1 VEEAKRRNPW
11 VNWDDTQ
18 FFLRNSNPKVIVIGT
33 DLRVWSKEDS
43 DRFWE
48 SRKTEHNMK
57 ASGSTANGSSET
69 PDPVP
74 AIPQKP
80 EALFDTPTKT
90 PRVTLPDI
98 TLPVPINL
106 NADVSEI
113 AAIPDLDFLDVFDP
127 ESACTFLE
135 ESLETPTSTLMT
147 STAPEPKSTAS
158 NTHATTSDTRSTP
171 LPQKRHTYVQ
181 TEDDKTPDETTQHIF
196 KSLEYTNKILYD
208 ICREVRQH
216 SNRLDRLEDL
226 INRSNSSTTHRST
239 QRRRSV
245 ERSPMEQKS
254 RTGRN
259 RSTERRRSVE
269 RRRSRS
275 RSRRR

>member
-1 VEEAKRRNPW
+1 MKRHPIHYPDHKRRVDEAKRKNQG
-11 VNWDDTQ
+11 VHWDDTQ
-18 FFLRNSNPKVIVIGT
+18 FFLRISNPKVIVIGT

-48 SRKTEHNMK
+48 SWKTEHNMK

-74 AIPQKP
+74 AISQKP

-98 TLPVPINL
+98 TLPVLINL

-113 AAIPDLDFLDVFDP
+113 AAIPDLDVLDVFDP
-127 ESACTFLE
+127 ESASAFLE
-135 ESLETPTSTLMT
+135 ESLETPTSPLMT

-158 NTHATTSDTRSTP
+158 STQTTTSDTRSTP
-171 LPQKRHTYVQ
+171 LPQKRHTYVK

-208 ICREVRQH
+208 IYREVRQH
-216 SNRLDRLEDL
+216 GNRLDRLEDL
-226 INRSNSSTTHRST
+226 INRTNSSTTHRST

-245 ERSPMEQKS
+245 EKKPLGEE
-254 RTGRN
+254 N
-259 RSTERRRSVE
+259 WEE
-269 RRRSRS
+269 
-275 RSRRR
+275 